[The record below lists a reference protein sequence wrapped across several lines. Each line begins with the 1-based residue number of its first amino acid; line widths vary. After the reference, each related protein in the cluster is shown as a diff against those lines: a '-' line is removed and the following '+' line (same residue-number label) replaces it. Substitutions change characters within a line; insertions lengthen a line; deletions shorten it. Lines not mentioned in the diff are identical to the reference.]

1 MRCLNCQ
8 EENPDGASNCSRC
21 GVKLEARACPRCGG
35 PIRGKSRFCM
45 HCGNNIGGETSA
57 PRHVSRRRQAAPPP
71 QAPPPR
77 QGSYPPP
84 QTSPQQY
91 SQPQYPQPQYPPP
104 GQPRYQEYD
113 ERGEQ
118 ASYTYEQPP
127 ETVKQTLRDKT
138 ILLKEQF
145 GQVIK
150 KGNYQEVLRDKNHP
164 ATQSFIDFIAW
175 GITHFYGF
183 AALVGAITFL
193 GILMG
198 GWGVVFGLALAFV
211 YATYKK
217 EIDQRVEEIKGG
229 SGGGGGQV
237 VSYSSPAP
245 AVDQPRYRYTTA
257 RTKDYYY
264 QIHNNCTSCGVCVP
278 YCPSRAISQIS
289 QQFLIDQTR
298 CNQCG
303 DCEYQCPVRA
313 IVRIRD

>member
-8 EENPDGASNCSRC
+8 EENPDGAANCSRC

-35 PIRGKSRFCM
+35 PIRGRSRFCM
-45 HCGNNIGGETSA
+45 HCGNNIGGETPT
-57 PRHVSRRRQAAPPP
+57 PRQVSRKRQAAPQP
-71 QAPPPR
+71 QPPPPR
-77 QGSYPPP
+77 QGIHPPP
-84 QTSPQQY
+84 QS
-91 SQPQYPQPQYPPP
+91 SQPQYSQPQPQYPPP
-104 GQPRYQEYD
+104 GQPRYQDYD
-113 ERGEQ
+113 ERGQ
-118 ASYTYEQPP
+118 QQVSYSYEQQP

-150 KGNYQEVLRDKNHP
+150 KGNYQEVLRDKSHP

-217 EIDQRVEEIKGG
+217 EIDQRVEEIKSGG
-229 SGGGGGQV
+229 SGGGGQV
-237 VSYSSPAP
+237 VSYAAP
-245 AVDQPRYRYTTA
+245 AAEQPRYRYTTS
-257 RTKDYYY
+257 RTKDY
-264 QIHNNCTSCGVCVP
+264 
-278 YCPSRAISQIS
+278 
-289 QQFLIDQTR
+289 
-298 CNQCG
+298 
-303 DCEYQCPVRA
+303 
-313 IVRIRD
+313 